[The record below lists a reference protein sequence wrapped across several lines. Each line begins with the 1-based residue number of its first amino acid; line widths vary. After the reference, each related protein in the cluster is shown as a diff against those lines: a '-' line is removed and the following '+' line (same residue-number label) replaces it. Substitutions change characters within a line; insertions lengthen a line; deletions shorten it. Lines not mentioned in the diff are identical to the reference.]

1 MHCNRTKPSLACWS
15 AELGGG
21 MIGRVVA
28 LLTAAVM
35 MSGCAT
41 ERSGADFVSMS
52 QKVGPPKEGQARIV
66 VFREKGYG
74 GIGDEGWD
82 VKLDGQPMSDLKTGT
97 YVYADRPAGRHQ
109 LSSTAALF
117 PGTTQR
123 DVGVAPGSTYF
134 FLAKPSD
141 RAQSLNAMSAAGGLA
156 GLVVA
161 SAVTSG
167 DSNPGPLDFFPMEEG
182 AARAAISDLRLAE

>member
-1 MHCNRTKPSLACWS
+1 
-15 AELGGG
+15 

-28 LLTAAVM
+28 LSIVAVM
-35 MSGCAT
+35 LSGCVT

-52 QKVGPPKEGQARIV
+52 QKVGPPKAGQARIV

-74 GIGDEGWD
+74 GIGDQGWD
-82 VKLDGQPMSDLKTGT
+82 VKLDGEPMSDLKTGT
-97 YVYADRPAGRHQ
+97 FAYADRPAGRHQ
-109 LSSTAALF
+109 LTSTMAMF
-117 PGTTQR
+117 PGETQH
-123 DVGVAPGSTYF
+123 DVGAAPGRTYF
-134 FLAKPSD
+134 FLARLSE
-141 RAQSLNAMSAAGGLA
+141 RAKTLNAMSAAGGLT

-167 DSNPGPLDFFPMEEG
+167 DSNPGPLEFFPLEEG